1 MKTVF
6 KLTVLAALLWGC
18 VAENPATKVLDEVET
33 YIVERPYDALMVLQD
48 LNPSMMEGKRVQAK
62 YSLLISMAMES
73 NALYPDN
80 FSYLQPAMDFYLKKG
95 NPDEK
100 LRTFYL
106 MGRICEN
113 TGDFQ
118 GAMESYVKG
127 LAEATGTKDAATA
140 AKMHYAKGN
149 MHRSLRQWDKHVLHM
164 KEAAALFEECGD
176 NTLCFDSWA
185 NVFSGYVAM
194 ESREDAAQVL
204 ENLHTMA
211 DRENPNE
218 LSLLYESK
226 VAFAGEF
233 VGKQALAELLQEYV
247 EVVPHSYVG
256 WLTVAEKRLEMKDLH
271 GCRQA
276 LDSYCLYSMDRSMK
290 YHHIASRLYEEY
302 GDAEAAV
309 EHYSMYVSASD
320 SVGKALLLN
329 DTKFIEERYALM
341 REARVRKMTSLLAA
355 GFIVLLAGVIAVIV
369 YRLKVRLKEND
380 SYRQQCQM
388 LMQEKSTLAQTL
400 EESLVLNGDMKGIVR
415 ERLALLNKFLAANIT
430 ENWKADKSAQQQM
443 DELLSNREEF
453 IASTISAFEAS
464 HPSFMS
470 YLKGRGLTEKELGY
484 CCLYA
489 IGLNGKEVGA
499 FTKMSRHYIVNS
511 EIRKKLGLSEQK
523 TNLDKYIQ
531 QLLDSDS
538 YSG

>member
-73 NALYPDN
+73 NAIYPDN

-176 NTLCFDSWA
+176 YTLCFDSWA

-204 ENLHTMA
+204 ENLQTMA

>member
-18 VAENPATKVLDEVET
+18 VAENPAIKVLDEVET

-80 FSYLQPAMDFYLKKG
+80 FSYLQPAMDFYLKRG
-95 NPDEK
+95 NPQEK

-176 NTLCFDSWA
+176 YTLCFDSWA

-204 ENLHTMA
+204 ENLQTMA

-226 VAFAGEF
+226 VTFAGEF
-233 VGKQALAELLQEYV
+233 VGEKVLAELLQEYV

-511 EIRKKLGLSEQK
+511 EIRKKLGLTEQK

-531 QLLDSDS
+531 QLLDSES

>member
-176 NTLCFDSWA
+176 YTLRFDSWA

-194 ESREDAAQVL
+194 ESREDAARVL
-204 ENLHTMA
+204 ENLQAMA
-211 DRENPNE
+211 DSENPNE

-226 VAFAGEF
+226 VAFAGAF
-233 VGKQALAELLQEYV
+233 VGEKALAEHLQEYV

-276 LDSYCLYSMDRSMK
+276 MDSYCLYSMDRSMK

-355 GFIVLLAGVIAVIV
+355 GFIVLLAGVIAVVV
-369 YRLKVRLKEND
+369 YRLKIRLKEND

-453 IASTISAFEAS
+453 MSSTIAAFEAS
-464 HPSFMS
+464 HPAFIA
-470 YLKGRGLTEKELGY
+470 YLKEHGLNEKELGY

-511 EIRKKLGLSEQK
+511 EIRKKLGLTEQK

>member
-1 MKTVF
+1 MCRHWKIH
-6 KLTVLAALLWGC
+6 
-18 VAENPATKVLDEVET
+18 N
-33 YIVERPYDALMVLQD
+33 YIR
-48 LNPSMMEGKRVQAK
+48 
-62 YSLLISMAMES
+62 
-73 NALYPDN
+73 
-80 FSYLQPAMDFYLKKG
+80 
-95 NPDEK
+95 
-100 LRTFYL
+100 
-106 MGRICEN
+106 
-113 TGDFQ
+113 GD
-118 GAMESYVKG
+118 
-127 LAEATGTKDAATA
+127 
-140 AKMHYAKGN
+140 
-149 MHRSLRQWDKHVLHM
+149 R
-164 KEAAALFEECGD
+164 
-176 NTLCFDSWA
+176 
-185 NVFSGYVAM
+185 
-194 ESREDAAQVL
+194 
-204 ENLHTMA
+204 LHT
-211 DRENPNE
+211 
-218 LSLLYESK
+218 
-226 VAFAGEF
+226 
-233 VGKQALAELLQEYV
+233 
-247 EVVPHSYVG
+247 
-256 WLTVAEKRLEMKDLH
+256 
-271 GCRQA
+271 
-276 LDSYCLYSMDRSMK
+276 
-290 YHHIASRLYEEY
+290 
-302 GDAEAAV
+302 
-309 EHYSMYVSASD
+309 
-320 SVGKALLLN
+320 
-329 DTKFIEERYALM
+329 TKFIEERYALM

>member
-176 NTLCFDSWA
+176 YTLCFDSWA

>member
-118 GAMESYVKG
+118 GAMEFYVKG

-140 AKMHYAKGN
+140 AKMHYVKGN

-176 NTLCFDSWA
+176 YTLRFDSWA

-194 ESREDAAQVL
+194 ESREDAARVL
-204 ENLHTMA
+204 ENLQAMA
-211 DRENPNE
+211 DSENPNE

-226 VAFAGEF
+226 VAFAGKF
-233 VGKQALAELLQEYV
+233 VGEKALAELLQEYV

-355 GFIVLLAGVIAVIV
+355 GFIVLLAGVIAVVV
-369 YRLKVRLKEND
+369 YRLKIRLKEND

-511 EIRKKLGLSEQK
+511 EIRKKLGITEQK
-523 TNLDKYIQ
+523 TNSDKYIQ

>member
-176 NTLCFDSWA
+176 YTLCFDSWA

-204 ENLHTMA
+204 ENLQTMA

-341 REARVRKMTSLLAA
+341 REARVRKMTSLFAA

>member
-18 VAENPATKVLDEVET
+18 VAENPAIKVLDEVET

-176 NTLCFDSWA
+176 YTLCFDSWA

-204 ENLHTMA
+204 ENLQTMA

-233 VGKQALAELLQEYV
+233 VGEKALAELLQEYV

-511 EIRKKLGLSEQK
+511 EIRKKLGLAEQK

>member
-18 VAENPATKVLDEVET
+18 VAENPATKVLEEVET

-176 NTLCFDSWA
+176 YTLCFDSWA

-194 ESREDAAQVL
+194 ESSEDAARVL
-204 ENLHTMA
+204 ESLQTMA
-211 DRENPNE
+211 DSENPNE

-309 EHYSMYVSASD
+309 GHYSMYVSASD

>member
-176 NTLCFDSWA
+176 YTLCFDSWA

-204 ENLHTMA
+204 ENLQTMA
-211 DRENPNE
+211 DSENPNE

-309 EHYSMYVSASD
+309 GHYSMYVSASD

>member
-127 LAEATGTKDAATA
+127 LAEASGTKDAATA

-164 KEAAALFEECGD
+164 KEAASLFEECGD
-176 NTLCFDSWA
+176 YTLRFDSWA
-185 NVFSGYVAM
+185 NVFGGYVAM
-194 ESREDAAQVL
+194 ESREDAARVL
-204 ENLHTMA
+204 ENLQAMA
-211 DRENPNE
+211 DSENPNE

>member
-48 LNPSMMEGKRVQAK
+48 LNPSLLEGKREQAK

-73 NALYPDN
+73 NALFPDN

-176 NTLCFDSWA
+176 YTLCFDSWA

-204 ENLHTMA
+204 ENLQTMA

-341 REARVRKMTSLLAA
+341 REARVRKMTSLFAA

>member
-127 LAEATGTKDAATA
+127 LAEASGTKDAATV

-176 NTLCFDSWA
+176 YTLCFDSWA

-204 ENLHTMA
+204 ENLQTMA
-211 DRENPNE
+211 DSENPNE

>member
-1 MKTVF
+1 
-6 KLTVLAALLWGC
+6 
-18 VAENPATKVLDEVET
+18 
-33 YIVERPYDALMVLQD
+33 MVLQD

-127 LAEATGTKDAATA
+127 LAEASGTKDAATA

-176 NTLCFDSWA
+176 YTLCFDSWA

-204 ENLHTMA
+204 ENLQTMA

-511 EIRKKLGLSEQK
+511 EIRKKLGLAEQK

>member
-127 LAEATGTKDAATA
+127 LAEASGTKDAATA

-176 NTLCFDSWA
+176 YTLCFDSWA

-204 ENLHTMA
+204 ENLQTMA
-211 DRENPNE
+211 DSENPNE

>member
-464 HPSFMS
+464 HPSFMT

>member
-18 VAENPATKVLDEVET
+18 VAENPATKVLEEVET

-48 LNPSMMEGKRVQAK
+48 LNPSMMEGRRVQAK

-127 LAEATGTKDAATA
+127 LAEASGTKDAATA

-176 NTLCFDSWA
+176 YTLCFDSWA

-204 ENLHTMA
+204 ENLQTMA
-211 DRENPNE
+211 DSENPNE

>member
-1 MKTVF
+1 MKRVL
-6 KLTVLAALLWGC
+6 KLILLAALIWGC
-18 VAENPATKVLDEVET
+18 VADNSATKVLDEVES
-33 YIVERPYDALMVLQD
+33 YIVQNPYDALMVLQD
-48 LNPSMMEGKRVQAK
+48 LNPSLLEGKREQAK

-73 NALYPDN
+73 NALFPDN
-80 FSYLQPAMDFYLKKG
+80 FSYLQPAVDFYLKKG
-95 NPDEK
+95 TPVEK

-106 MGRICEN
+106 MGRIYEN
-113 TGDFQ
+113 TGDSQ

-127 LAEATGTKDAATA
+127 LAEGEGANDAATA

-149 MHRSLRQWDKHVLHM
+149 MHRTLRQWEKCVLHM

-176 NTLCFDSWA
+176 YTLCFDSWT

-194 ESREDAAQVL
+194 DSREEAAQVL
-204 ENLHTMA
+204 ESLQERA
-211 DRENPNE
+211 DSGNPNE

-226 VAFAGEF
+226 VLF
-233 VGKQALAELLQEYV
+233 VGKFGVKEDLAELLEEYLS
-247 EVVPHSYVG
+247 VVPHSYVG
-256 WLTVAEKRLEMKDLH
+256 WLTVAEKRLEMKDLA
-271 GCRQA
+271 GCSQA
-276 LDSYCLYSMDRSMK
+276 LGSYCLYSMDRSMK
-290 YHHIASRLYEEY
+290 YHHIASRMYEQS
-302 GDAEAAV
+302 GDAQAAV
-309 EHYSMYVSASD
+309 EHYRMYVSASD

-341 REARVRKMTSLLAA
+341 REARTRRMTNSLAM
-355 GFIVLLAGVIAVIV
+355 GFIILLAGAIAVVV
-369 YRLKVRLKEND
+369 YRLRIRVKEND

-388 LMQEKSTLAQTL
+388 LLQEKASLAQTL
-400 EESLVLNGDMKGIVR
+400 EKQSELDGQMRGIVR
-415 ERLALLNKFLAANIT
+415 KRLALLNSFLAANIT
-430 ENWKADKSAQQQM
+430 ENWKADKNAQQQM
-443 DELLSNREEF
+443 EELLSNREEF
-453 IASTISAFEAS
+453 IASTISAFQAS
-464 HPSFMS
+464 HPAFVE
-470 YLKGRGLTEKELGY
+470 YLKKCGLTDMELGY

-511 EIRKKLGLSEQK
+511 EIRKKLGLAEQK

>member
-127 LAEATGTKDAATA
+127 LAEASGTKDAATA

-164 KEAAALFEECGD
+164 KEAASLFEECGD
-176 NTLCFDSWA
+176 YTLRFDSWA
-185 NVFSGYVAM
+185 NVFGGYVAM
-194 ESREDAAQVL
+194 ESREDAARVL
-204 ENLHTMA
+204 ENLQAMA
-211 DRENPNE
+211 DSENPNE

-226 VAFAGEF
+226 VTFAGEF
-233 VGKQALAELLQEYV
+233 VGEKVLAELLQEYV

>member
-127 LAEATGTKDAATA
+127 LAEASGTKDAATA

-176 NTLCFDSWA
+176 YTLCFDSWA

-204 ENLHTMA
+204 ENLQTMA

>member
-80 FSYLQPAMDFYLKKG
+80 FSYLQPAMNFYLKKG

-176 NTLCFDSWA
+176 YTLCFDSWA

>member
-18 VAENPATKVLDEVET
+18 VAENPAIKVLDEVET

-95 NPDEK
+95 NSDEK

-176 NTLCFDSWA
+176 YTLCFDSWA

-204 ENLHTMA
+204 ENLQTMA

-226 VAFAGEF
+226 VTFAGEF
-233 VGKQALAELLQEYV
+233 VGEKVLAELLQEYV

>member
-80 FSYLQPAMDFYLKKG
+80 FSYLQPAMDSYLKKG

-176 NTLCFDSWA
+176 YTLCFDSWA

-204 ENLHTMA
+204 ENLQTMA

>member
-6 KLTVLAALLWGC
+6 KLTVLAVLLWGC

-33 YIVERPYDALMVLQD
+33 YIMERPYDALMVLQD

-106 MGRICEN
+106 MGRTCEN

-176 NTLCFDSWA
+176 YTLCFDSWA

-204 ENLHTMA
+204 ENLQAMA
-211 DRENPNE
+211 DSENPNE

-341 REARVRKMTSLLAA
+341 REARVRKMTSLFAA

-511 EIRKKLGLSEQK
+511 DIRKKLGLSEQK

>member
-6 KLTVLAALLWGC
+6 KLTVLAVLLWGC

-33 YIVERPYDALMVLQD
+33 YIMERPYDALMVLQD

-106 MGRICEN
+106 MGRTCEN

-176 NTLCFDSWA
+176 YTLCFDSWA

-204 ENLHTMA
+204 ENLQAMA
-211 DRENPNE
+211 DSENPNE

-341 REARVRKMTSLLAA
+341 REARVRKMTSLFAA

-470 YLKGRGLTEKELGY
+470 YLKVRGLTEKELGY

-511 EIRKKLGLSEQK
+511 DIRKKLGLSEQK

>member
-176 NTLCFDSWA
+176 YTLCFDSWA

-204 ENLHTMA
+204 ENLQTMA

>member
-176 NTLCFDSWA
+176 YTLCFDSWA

-204 ENLHTMA
+204 ENLQTMA
-211 DRENPNE
+211 DSENPNE

>member
-127 LAEATGTKDAATA
+127 LAEASGTKDAATA

-176 NTLCFDSWA
+176 YTLCFDSWA

-194 ESREDAAQVL
+194 ESREDAAQML
-204 ENLHTMA
+204 ENLQTMA

>member
-176 NTLCFDSWA
+176 YTLCFDSWA

-204 ENLHTMA
+204 ENLQTMA
-211 DRENPNE
+211 DSENPNE

-226 VAFAGEF
+226 VTFAGEF
-233 VGKQALAELLQEYV
+233 VGEKVLAELLQEYV

>member
-176 NTLCFDSWA
+176 YTLCFDSWA

-194 ESREDAAQVL
+194 ESREDAVQVL
-204 ENLHTMA
+204 ENLQTMA

>member
-127 LAEATGTKDAATA
+127 LAEASGTKDAATV

-176 NTLCFDSWA
+176 YTLCFDSWA

-204 ENLHTMA
+204 ENLQTMA

>member
-80 FSYLQPAMDFYLKKG
+80 FSYLQPAMDFYLKRG
-95 NPDEK
+95 NPQEK

-176 NTLCFDSWA
+176 YTLCFDSWA

-204 ENLHTMA
+204 ENLQTMA

-226 VAFAGEF
+226 VTFAGEF
-233 VGKQALAELLQEYV
+233 VGEKVLAELLQEYV

>member
-127 LAEATGTKDAATA
+127 LTEATGTKDAATA

-176 NTLCFDSWA
+176 YTLCFDSWA

-204 ENLHTMA
+204 ENLQTMA

-226 VAFAGEF
+226 VTFAGEF
-233 VGKQALAELLQEYV
+233 VGEKVLAELLQEYV

>member
-18 VAENPATKVLDEVET
+18 VAENPATKVLEEVET

-127 LAEATGTKDAATA
+127 LAEASGTKDAATA

-176 NTLCFDSWA
+176 YTLCFDSWA

-204 ENLHTMA
+204 ENLQTMA

-256 WLTVAEKRLEMKDLH
+256 WLTVAEKRLEMRDLH

>member
-18 VAENPATKVLDEVET
+18 VAENPATKVLEEVET

-149 MHRSLRQWDKHVLHM
+149 MHRSLRQWVKHVLHM

-176 NTLCFDSWA
+176 YTLCFDSWA

-204 ENLHTMA
+204 ENLQTMA

-355 GFIVLLAGVIAVIV
+355 GFIVLLAGVIAVVV